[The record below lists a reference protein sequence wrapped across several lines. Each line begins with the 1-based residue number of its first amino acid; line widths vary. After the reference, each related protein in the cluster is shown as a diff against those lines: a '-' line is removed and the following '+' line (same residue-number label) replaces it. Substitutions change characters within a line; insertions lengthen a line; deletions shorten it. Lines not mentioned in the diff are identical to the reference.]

1 MAAAPLERFIALE
14 GCFNFR
20 DLGGY
25 PTRDGRTIKWR
36 RLFRSDA
43 IHHMTDGD
51 VEYVSNTLRVVTVV
65 DLQNPD
71 QIQNCPIPSAQYH
84 NIPFLEGMAAGVLSN
99 TDQDPVERLTATY
112 LWILRNAGEQIA
124 YALNILA
131 KGDNLPA
138 VVHCSAGK
146 DRTGVLSALV
156 LGILGV
162 SEKDIIEDY
171 ATTNQVITEIIRRLS
186 AIPGNEHL
194 RSRPATY
201 FQAHPKVMESVLAE
215 IQNVYGDAVSYVKSQ
230 GVSESTI
237 AQLQRV
243 LLD

>member
-1 MAAAPLERFIALE
+1 MTVAPLDRFIPLE
-14 GCFNFR
+14 GCYNFR

-25 PTRDGRTIKWR
+25 PTRDGRTVKWR

-43 IHHMTDGD
+43 LHHMTDGD
-51 VEYVSNTLRVVTVV
+51 VEYVANALGVITVV
-65 DLQNPD
+65 DLRNPD

-84 NIPFLEGMAAGVLSN
+84 NIPFIEGMATGVLSN

-112 LWILRNAGEQIA
+112 LWILRIAGEQIA
-124 YALNILA
+124 YALTTLA

-171 ATTNQVITEIIRRLS
+171 TITNQVITEIIHRVS
-186 AIPGNEHL
+186 AVPGNEHL

-201 FQAHPKVMESVLAE
+201 FQAHPKVMEGVLEE
-215 IQNVYGDAVSYVKSQ
+215 IQSAYGDAVSYVQAQ

-237 AQLQRV
+237 SQLQRD